1 MSIQLATSND
11 LEWIN
16 NQYDSIGFVRS
27 DLKRDKVA
35 IITYNNE
42 YAGVGRLVQIDED
55 TLEMGGIFILPQ
67 FRGLQLAGELVLFL
81 VETAKKSQIQNVYC
95 LPFEELE
102 NFYKKYGYT
111 EVNTT
116 KEAVHPIILKNII
129 GVWRITINTFYSSN
143 CKCNKKYILNRFS
156 ISTPNRS

>member
-16 NQYDSIGFVRS
+16 KQYDSIGFVRS
-27 DLKRDKVA
+27 DLNREKVA

-42 YAGVGRLVQIDED
+42 YAGVGRLVQIGED
-55 TLEMGGIFILPQ
+55 TIEMGGIFILPQ
-67 FRGLQLAGELVLFL
+67 FRGLQLAGELVSFL
-81 VETAKKSQIQNVYC
+81 VETAKKLHVQHVYC

-111 EVNTT
+111 EVDTT
-116 KEAVHPIILKNII
+116 KEAVHPIILKKYNWCLDHYDKH
-129 GVWRITINTFYSSN
+129 VLL
-143 CKCNKKYILNRFS
+143 CKL
-156 ISTPNRS
+156 

>member
-11 LEWIN
+11 LKWIN
-16 NQYDSIGFVRS
+16 SQYDSIGFVRS

-42 YAGVGRLVQIDED
+42 YAGVGRLVQ
-55 TLEMGGIFILPQ
+55 MGGIFILPQ
-67 FRGLQLAGELVLFL
+67 FRGLQLAGELVSFL

-111 EVNTT
+111 EVDTT
-116 KEAVHPIILKNII
+116 TEAVHPIILK
-129 GVWRITINTFYSSN
+129 
-143 CKCNKKYILNRFS
+143 KYNWCLENYDKHVLLFKL
-156 ISTPNRS
+156 

>member
-16 NQYDSIGFVRS
+16 KQYDSIGFVRS
-27 DLKRDKVA
+27 DLNQEKVA

-55 TLEMGGIFILPQ
+55 NIEMGGIFILPQ
-67 FRGLQLAGELVLFL
+67 FRGLQLAGELVSFL
-81 VETAKKSQIQNVYC
+81 VETAKKLQVQHVYC

-111 EVNTT
+111 EVDTA
-116 KEAVHPIILKNII
+116 KEVVHPIILKKYNWCLDHYDKH
-129 GVWRITINTFYSSN
+129 VLL
-143 CKCNKKYILNRFS
+143 CKL
-156 ISTPNRS
+156 

>member
-16 NQYDSIGFVRS
+16 NQYESIGFVQS
-27 DLKRDKVA
+27 DLERDKVA

-42 YAGVGRLVQIDED
+42 YAGVGRLVQVDEN
-55 TLEMGGIFILPQ
+55 TIEMGGIFILPQ
-67 FRGLQLAGELVLFL
+67 FRGLQLAGKLVSFL
-81 VETAKKSQIQNVYC
+81 VETAQNLQVENVYC

-111 EVNTT
+111 EVDTA
-116 KEAVHPIILKNII
+116 KEVVHPIILE
-129 GVWRITINTFYSSN
+129 
-143 CKCNKKYILNRFS
+143 KYNWCLDYYDKHVLLFKL
-156 ISTPNRS
+156 

>member
-16 NQYDSIGFVRS
+16 KQYDSIGFVRS
-27 DLKRDKVA
+27 DLNREKVA

-42 YAGVGRLVQIDED
+42 YAGVGRLVQIGED
-55 TLEMGGIFILPQ
+55 TIEMGGIFILPQ
-67 FRGLQLAGELVLFL
+67 FRGLQLAGELVSFL
-81 VETAKKSQIQNVYC
+81 VETTKKLHVQHVYC

-111 EVNTT
+111 EVDTT
-116 KEAVHPIILKNII
+116 KEAVHPIILKKYNWCLDHYDKH
-129 GVWRITINTFYSSN
+129 VLL
-143 CKCNKKYILNRFS
+143 CKL
-156 ISTPNRS
+156 

>member
-1 MSIQLATSND
+1 MSIQLATYND

-16 NQYDSIGFVRS
+16 NQYESIGFVRS

-42 YAGVGRLVQIDED
+42 YAGVGRLVKIDD
-55 TLEMGGIFILPQ
+55 NTIEMGGIFILPK
-67 FRGLQLAGELVLFL
+67 FRGQQLAGELVSFL
-81 VETAKKSQIQNVYC
+81 VETAKKLQVKNVYC

-111 EVNTT
+111 EVDTT
-116 KEAVHPIILKNII
+116 KEVVHPIILK
-129 GVWRITINTFYSSN
+129 
-143 CKCNKKYILNRFS
+143 KYNWCLEHYDKHVLLFKL
-156 ISTPNRS
+156 

>member
-11 LEWIN
+11 LKWIN
-16 NQYDSIGFVRS
+16 SQYDSIGFVRS

-67 FRGLQLAGELVLFL
+67 FRGLQLAGELVSFL

-111 EVNTT
+111 EVDTT
-116 KEAVHPIILKNII
+116 TEAVHPIILKNII
-129 GVWRITINTFYSSN
+129 GVWRTTINTFYYLN
-143 CKCNKKYILNRFS
+143 CKCNKVKL
-156 ISTPNRS
+156 

>member
-11 LEWIN
+11 LKWIN
-16 NQYDSIGFVRS
+16 SQYDSIGFVRS

-67 FRGLQLAGELVLFL
+67 FRGLQLAGELVSFL
-81 VETAKKSQIQNVYC
+81 VETAKNHK
-95 LPFEELE
+95 
-102 NFYKKYGYT
+102 YKM
-111 EVNTT
+111 
-116 KEAVHPIILKNII
+116 
-129 GVWRITINTFYSSN
+129 
-143 CKCNKKYILNRFS
+143 YIVFLLRN
-156 ISTPNRS
+156 

>member
-1 MSIQLATSND
+1 MSIHMATSND

-35 IITYNNE
+35 IITYNNA

-55 TLEMGGIFILPQ
+55 TLEMGGIYILPQ
-67 FRGLQLAGELVLFL
+67 FRGLQLAGELVSFL
-81 VETAKKSQIQNVYC
+81 VETAKNLQVPNVYC

-111 EVNTT
+111 EVDTT
-116 KEAVHPIILKNII
+116 KEVVHPIILE
-129 GVWRITINTFYSSN
+129 
-143 CKCNKKYILNRFS
+143 KYNWCLGHYDKHVLLFKL
-156 ISTPNRS
+156 

>member
-11 LEWIN
+11 LEWVN

-67 FRGLQLAGELVLFL
+67 FRGLQLAGELVSFL
-81 VETAKKSQIQNVYC
+81 VETAKNHK
-95 LPFEELE
+95 
-102 NFYKKYGYT
+102 YKM
-111 EVNTT
+111 
-116 KEAVHPIILKNII
+116 
-129 GVWRITINTFYSSN
+129 
-143 CKCNKKYILNRFS
+143 YIVFLLRN
-156 ISTPNRS
+156 